1 MYDKR
6 KEEEKKQLW
15 VISKCLNT
23 LFARS
28 SNVVAN
34 YKIFVF
40 FFLSILSQSSFPW
53 SLNII
58 KKVIVE
64 CQIAEVSDVRLE
76 NEATIMLYNYV

>member
-40 FFLSILSQSSFPW
+40 FFLSILSQSSFPG

-58 KKVIVE
+58 KKGHGG
-64 CQIAEVSDVRLE
+64 VSNCWSFGCKAGERSNIYAV
-76 NEATIMLYNYV
+76 